1 MSGCIEFS
9 QWILP
14 GLCLSS
20 PESFGDVSWK
30 GILMSEDQSLSSEVE
45 QVLDQVRKMIQRDG
59 GDLQLVSVD
68 EAEGSVKVRFKGAC
82 VGCPSA
88 AITFQ
93 NAIER
98 TLKQS
103 LPAVQSVE
111 LVP

>member
-1 MSGCIEFS
+1 MPMAEDKN
-9 QWILP
+9 
-14 GLCLSS
+14 LSS
-20 PESFGDVSWK
+20 
-30 GILMSEDQSLSSEVE
+30 QVE

-68 EAEGSVKVRFKGAC
+68 EADGSVKVRFKGAC
-82 VGCPSA
+82 VDCPSA

>member
-1 MSGCIEFS
+1 
-9 QWILP
+9 
-14 GLCLSS
+14 
-20 PESFGDVSWK
+20 
-30 GILMSEDQSLSSEVE
+30 MSEDQNSLSAEVGK
-45 QVLDQVRKMIQRDG
+45 VLLEVRKMIQRDG

-68 EAEGSVKVRFKGAC
+68 EADGSVKVRFKGAC

-103 LPAVQSVE
+103 IPQVKSVE